1 MAGKWLGSTAGRP
14 KLDVGSSDFALETM
28 ALSKRYPGVQA
39 LDKASIRVKQG
50 SIHGIIGENGAGKS
64 TLVDIVA
71 GVTKADSGTVY
82 VMGREVG
89 RGGVHEVLSAGVKV
103 VAQNPRLAPDLTICQ
118 NLFLGEGH
126 SKRALVESKSL
137 RSRAE
142 TALADLGIQFDPRE
156 RVSRLTTRE
165 RGLVA
170 IGLAGLDAPRLLIL
184 DEPTALLGADEVDR
198 LFGYLK
204 RLNQEGTTI
213 VFVSH
218 RLWEVREL
226 VSEVSVLRD
235 GSHIGTVARS
245 EVSEAEL
252 IEMMLGR
259 RVEQLIPERRSK
271 IGEAVLRVTNLS
283 AGRGRDAVDKISFQV
298 ARGEVLGIAG
308 VQGNGQRTLLR
319 SLYGL
324 DRVIEGSIEVNGRRY
339 RGKAPS
345 AAVRA
350 GILYISHDRGAEGIF
365 PQLTV
370 RENVSAPNL
379 RAWSRLAVVA
389 PRQEIVHTADVMNSV
404 GIRLSAIEGTAS
416 GLSGGNQQKLV
427 IGRWLSHEPALL
439 LLDEP
444 TQGVDVGAKAE
455 IYQLVQELTDAG
467 TAVLLLTSDVN
478 ETLGLCDRAIV
489 LSRGQIK
496 AEFDRDALTEEHL
509 LTASVGEQTGH
520 LSKTKTESASPTG
533 FVRGRGEGL
542 SLKLREWS
550 IPAVLVAILTIL
562 GIVTQTINS
571 SFLSV
576 LNIESLLALAAP
588 LLLVTVGE
596 TVVMASGGIDLS
608 VGPMMTLT
616 TVVLSY
622 IASSSGGSE
631 VAACMLVLLLGM
643 TVGALNGLLVWLC
656 KIPDLIATLG
666 TYIALEGLALLI
678 RTAPGGSVGAGIM
691 TFASPQAGIPVAF
704 WVALI
709 AAGTVGL
716 VFRKFSV
723 GLNLLATGSS
733 KQAAR
738 AVGLSAERQRFGSYI
753 VSGLFAAAAG
763 IALAGIIG
771 SGDPTAGNVYTLSA
785 ITAAVVGGVSLLGGR
800 ANLAGVVL
808 GSLLVAAISN
818 FLDLLAISSY
828 WDEVWTGLI
837 IIAAVAIYAR
847 GDGVVGARSTRFRW
861 HRRKMVHIV

>member
-1 MAGKWLGSTAGRP
+1 
-14 KLDVGSSDFALETM
+14 
-28 ALSKRYPGVQA
+28 
-39 LDKASIRVKQG
+39 
-50 SIHGIIGENGAGKS
+50 
-64 TLVDIVA
+64 
-71 GVTKADSGTVY
+71 
-82 VMGREVG
+82 
-89 RGGVHEVLSAGVKV
+89 
-103 VAQNPRLAPDLTICQ
+103 
-118 NLFLGEGH
+118 
-126 SKRALVESKSL
+126 
-137 RSRAE
+137 
-142 TALADLGIQFDPRE
+142 
-156 RVSRLTTRE
+156 LTTRE

-198 LFGYLK
+198 LFDYLR
-204 RLNQEGTTI
+204 RLNHEGTTI

-271 IGEAVLRVTNLS
+271 IGDAVLRVSNLS
-283 AGRGRDAVDKISFQV
+283 AGRGRDAVHKISFQV

-324 DRVIEGSIEVNGRRY
+324 DKVVEGSIEVNGRRY
-339 RGKAPS
+339 RGRTPS
-345 AAVRA
+345 AAIRA

-379 RAWSRLAVVA
+379 RAWSRFGVVA
-389 PRQEIVHTADVMNSV
+389 PKQEIVHTADVMTSV

-427 IGRWLSHEPALL
+427 IGRWLSHEPVVL

-444 TQGVDVGAKAE
+444 TQGVDVGAKAD
-455 IYQLVQELTDAG
+455 IYQLVQQLTDAG

-489 LSRGQIK
+489 LSRGQVK
-496 AEFDRDALTEEHL
+496 AEFDRDALSEEHL
-509 LTASVGEQTGH
+509 LTASVGEH
-520 LSKTKTESASPTG
+520 LSEMERGPASAAG
-533 FVRGRGEGL
+533 FARGRGEGL

-550 IPAVLVAILTIL
+550 IPAVLVVILTIL

-576 LNIESLLALAAP
+576 LNIESLLSLAAP
-588 LLLVTVGE
+588 LLLVAVGE

-608 VGPMMTLT
+608 VGPLMTVT

-643 TVGALNGLLVWLC
+643 IVGALNGLLVWLC

-666 TYIALEGLALLI
+666 TYIALEGLALVI
-678 RTAPGGSVGAGIM
+678 RTAPG
-691 TFASPQAGIPVAF
+691 
-704 WVALI
+704 
-709 AAGTVGL
+709 
-716 VFRKFSV
+716 
-723 GLNLLATGSS
+723 
-733 KQAAR
+733 
-738 AVGLSAERQRFGSYI
+738 
-753 VSGLFAAAAG
+753 
-763 IALAGIIG
+763 
-771 SGDPTAGNVYTLSA
+771 
-785 ITAAVVGGVSLLGGR
+785 
-800 ANLAGVVL
+800 
-808 GSLLVAAISN
+808 
-818 FLDLLAISSY
+818 
-828 WDEVWTGLI
+828 
-837 IIAAVAIYAR
+837 
-847 GDGVVGARSTRFRW
+847 
-861 HRRKMVHIV
+861 